1 MFRQGWGTGTSWT
14 ALRRLTTCGLIC
26 IYRITSNESDTQV
39 YDRLD
44 GYPRRE
50 DPMDEINRLETE
62 QCGST
67 SVQLVQLPTRSNIPG
82 VSMIGNTGDSEDH

>member
-1 MFRQGWGTGTSWT
+1 MDILEGT
-14 ALRRLTTCGLIC
+14 
-26 IYRITSNESDTQV
+26 DT
-39 YDRLD
+39 
-44 GYPRRE
+44 
-50 DPMDEINRLETE
+50 MDEINRLETE